1 MRASLTFTWALGLG
15 TALLW
20 SGCGG
25 DDDSKKNP
33 GGAGGSAGQ
42 QSGGSAGSSK
52 GGGGGKGGSAGKGG
66 GASSAGKGGGAGS
79 AGSDASGGAG
89 GDGSAG
95 EAGASNGGAGGSS
108 GASGSNAGGEAGASS
123 GGSGAAGESGASGQG
138 GAPGQGGAAGDAG
151 AAGAGGEQNLPLQA
165 FSNQPLWATASTCG
179 AITALYFENAT
190 ELHNRF
196 SNDPLIMP
204 SYASQGVDFLPF
216 PGTAV
221 YPRIMR
227 GQDAQIALPGH
238 DGLLGNGSSPVAA
251 SDLNGRALHAEFL
264 VPVTAVGVWVN
275 QGDGGALEAYDAS
288 DTLILSA
295 PLASGGFAGIT
306 SPAEIARVRILCT
319 FNADIRCGWYG
330 FQFCDP

>member
-1 MRASLTFTWALGLG
+1 M
-15 TALLW
+15 
-20 SGCGG
+20 
-25 DDDSKKNP
+25 
-33 GGAGGSAGQ
+33 
-42 QSGGSAGSSK
+42 
-52 GGGGGKGGSAGKGG
+52 
-66 GASSAGKGGGAGS
+66 
-79 AGSDASGGAG
+79 
-89 GDGSAG
+89 G
-95 EAGASNGGAGGSS
+95 EEDRVTPIPS
-108 GASGSNAGGEAGASS
+108 
-123 GGSGAAGESGASGQG
+123 
-138 GAPGQGGAAGDAG
+138 
-151 AAGAGGEQNLPLQA
+151 PLQQA
-165 FSNQPLWATASTCG
+165 DGEILLDDGVGMRLFVG
-179 AITALYFENAT
+179 AV
-190 ELHNRF
+190 
-196 SNDPLIMP
+196 
-204 SYASQGVDFLPF
+204 QGVDFLPF